1 MGKREE
7 LVEWIKRKGD
17 QGGFTVDEA
26 TLRTFS
32 RGREYFKKNGQ
43 DGLHSAVEFEGVLTV
58 TDPAKFHETFTRG
71 IGSAKAFGFGLLVI
85 APIS

>member
-1 MGKREE
+1 M
-7 LVEWIKRKGD
+7 EWIKRKGD
-17 QGGFTVDEA
+17 HGGFTVDES

-32 RGREYFKKNGQ
+32 LGREYFKKNGQ
-43 DGLHSAVEFEGVLTV
+43 EGLHSAVEFEGVLSV
-58 TDPAKFHETFTRG
+58 TDPAKFHETFARG